1 MDKKSTRS
9 RSDSGFDCADDP
21 RLSQGDKEGED
32 FVEGNVIDFHPI
44 EPKIDVNALKNEI
57 LVDGMQVW

>member
-1 MDKKSTRS
+1 MDTKSTCS

-32 FVEGNVIDFHPI
+32 LVESNIIDLQSI
-44 EPKIDVNALKNEI
+44 EPKIDVCALKNEI